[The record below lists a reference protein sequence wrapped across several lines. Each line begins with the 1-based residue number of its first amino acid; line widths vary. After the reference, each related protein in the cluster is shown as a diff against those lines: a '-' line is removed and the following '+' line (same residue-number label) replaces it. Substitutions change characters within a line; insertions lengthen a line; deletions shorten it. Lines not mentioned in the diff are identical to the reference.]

1 MLVLIKKYEIT
12 ATNANRRTASN
23 EMLESIGR
31 RSYELGGAH
40 FH

>member
-23 EMLESIGR
+23 EMLESVG
-31 RSYELGGAH
+31 RSYESGGAN